1 MTCVNEDDFDLVWRV
16 FPDCNKCNPNLRVV
30 KWNKKTTIPFIE
42 KNNFLLDKKKSSHIQ
57 KQKTL
62 SDYQ

>member
-1 MTCVNEDDFDLVWRV
+1 MTCVNEDDFDLVWKV
-16 FPDCNKCNPNLRVV
+16 FPDCTKCNPNLRVV
-30 KWNKKTTIPFIE
+30 KWNKKITVLFIE
-42 KNNFLLDKKKSSHIQ
+42 KNNFLLDKKKSSHVT